1 MQKILSRRV
10 LRDIRQNLPRYAA
23 LFFLVLL
30 SMYLVVSLVGAA
42 ESIIRGAAQ
51 SSEEHFV
58 EDPGGKGCDGR
69 LYPNFIA
76 NVAIGM
82 ELEFSPMLYLGI
94 YAGVL
99 VCYLVIDLLLVRKL
113 DKMTPAEVL
122 KNRE

>member
-1 MQKILSRRV
+1 M
-10 LRDIRQNLPRYAA
+10 DA
-23 LFFLVLL
+23 
-30 SMYLVVSLVGAA
+30 
-42 ESIIRGAAQ
+42 
-51 SSEEHFV
+51 
-58 EDPGGKGCDGR
+58 

-76 NVAIGM
+76 NVTIGM

-99 VCYLVIDLLLVRKL
+99 VCYPVIDLLLVRKL